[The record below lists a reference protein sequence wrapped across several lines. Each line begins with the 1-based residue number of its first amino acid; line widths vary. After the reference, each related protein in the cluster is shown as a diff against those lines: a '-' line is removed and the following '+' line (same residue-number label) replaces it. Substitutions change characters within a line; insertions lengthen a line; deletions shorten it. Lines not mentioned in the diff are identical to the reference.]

1 VAAGGRTR
9 DNVVPS
15 EARRAQARALAAEMF
30 FERGY
35 ESTTMREI
43 ARALDIKVA
52 SLYYH
57 FPDKEQILFEL
68 IDSVMGQLSAG
79 LQDVIRGEKDPA
91 VQLAAVV
98 VNHVVL
104 HALRPR
110 ASTLGDSELR
120 SLTGERHAAGLQQRD
135 DYERLV
141 LGVLRRGQRQGR
153 FSPADPKLTAY
164 AIMAQSSHVGT
175 WYREA
180 GRLSLRQVAETYVT
194 LAFRMVSAEP
204 LPRAT
209 VARLVDEL
217 RAYHEALR

>member
-1 VAAGGRTR
+1 MAAKGRTR
-9 DNVVPS
+9 DNMVPS
-15 EARRAQARALAAEMF
+15 EARRAQARSLAAEMF

-79 LQDVIRGEKDPA
+79 LQDVIRGEKDPD

-110 ASTLGDSELR
+110 EHARRLR
-120 SLTGERHAAGLQQRD
+120 AAEPERRAARGRPAAARRVRAAGP
-135 DYERLV
+135 
-141 LGVLRRGQRQGR
+141 RR
-153 FSPADPKLTAY
+153 AA
-164 AIMAQSSHVGT
+164 
-175 WYREA
+175 
-180 GRLSLRQVAETYVT
+180 
-194 LAFRMVSAEP
+194 
-204 LPRAT
+204 PRA
-209 VARLVDEL
+209 APGPLLVVDPS
-217 RAYHEALR
+217 